1 MAEMTPMKRQYLE
14 IKEQKPDCILFF
26 RLGDFYEM
34 FDDDAVLGAR
44 ELNLALTTRDRGKP
58 EDERTPMCGVP
69 YHSAEAYIGRLI
81 AKGYKVAVC
90 EQMEDPKL
98 CKGLVSR
105 DIVRIISPGTIME
118 TSMLREGES
127 NYLGAVMLRGKA
139 GGCAFADVSTGEVC
153 AASFETDAA
162 MHIQNEIS
170 RFRPRVRARAGGDAQ
185 PRHPRHARKGHDGR
199 TRQRAAERARDDPEA
214 VGCQHR
220 GHRP

>member
-1 MAEMTPMKRQYLE
+1 MKMQYNAIKAEH
-14 IKEQKPDCILFF
+14 PDCLLFY

-69 YHSAEAYIGRLI
+69 YHSAEQYISKLI

-153 AASFETDAA
+153 AASFAHPERNFPLPPA
-162 MHIQNEIS
+162 
-170 RFRPRVRARAGGDAQ
+170 RVRARAGGDAQ
-185 PRHPRHARKGHDGR
+185 PRHPRHARKAA
-199 TRQRAAERARDDPEA
+199 RQPRGARCGA
-214 VGCQHR
+214 V
-220 GHRP
+220 

>member
-1 MAEMTPMKRQYLE
+1 
-14 IKEQKPDCILFF
+14 
-26 RLGDFYEM
+26 
-34 FDDDAVLGAR
+34 
-44 ELNLALTTRDRGKP
+44 
-58 EDERTPMCGVP
+58 MCGVP
-69 YHSAEAYIGRLI
+69 YHSAEQYISKLI

-170 RFRPRVRARAGGDAQ
+170 RFQPSFSSAFAGLPNKTCTSAGRKNCGLMVTTVLPVLRSTPISSVQALEAMAAR
-185 PRHPRHARKGHDGR
+185 
-199 TRQRAAERARDDPEA
+199 
-214 VGCQHR
+214 
-220 GHRP
+220 